1 MGVVLAP
8 ANGKGAALRLIE
20 AGAREIYFG
29 FHDENWTWC
38 FGNADI
44 NRMSGFG
51 TQANVLTFEQL
62 LDEIVAVREV
72 YDASQVSLFCTFNSA
87 LYTTE
92 QADFIAENYLEMLAN
107 AGLTG
112 IIVSGPRLIQAAHGL
127 SLTTVASTMCS
138 VYNEDIARYYRDC
151 GIKRAILPRDL
162 TLAEINAIVHAV
174 PELEYEAFLMRNG
187 CVFADSH
194 CLGLHRADCPSL
206 CRTLRE
212 SAWWEIPFAEGTRGA
227 QGAEGA
233 QDAAEQEAAEQD
245 AHTRKTRETYLDRRI
260 ETGRQHKDVFH
271 INTCGLCALWRLE
284 QTGITAYKVVGRS
297 DRLED
302 LCRDVALTCEN
313 LAIAQ
318 KCDSE
323 SAYLERMTRPE
334 NILALCANQGL
345 SCYYP
350 ECRFD

>member
-8 ANGKGAALRLIE
+8 ANGKGAAMQLIE

-29 FHDENWTWC
+29 FHDENWTWH

-51 TQANVLTFEQL
+51 TQANVLTFEEL
-62 LDEIVAVREV
+62 CDEIATVRSA
-72 YDASQVSLFCTFNSA
+72 YDAAQVSLFCTFNSA
-87 LYTTE
+87 LYTTA
-92 QADFIAENYLEMLAN
+92 QAAFIAENYLKALAG

-112 IIVSGPRLIQAAHGL
+112 IIVSGPQLIEAAHAL
-127 SLTTVASTMCS
+127 ALTAVASTMCS

-151 GIKRAILPRDL
+151 GIQRAILPRDM
-162 TLAEINAIVHAV
+162 TLAEIDAVVRAV
-174 PELEYEAFLMRNG
+174 PDLEYEAFLMRNG

-194 CLGLHRADCPSL
+194 CLGLHRADRPSL

-212 SAWWEIPFAEGTRGA
+212 NAWWEVPFADDAESASTRQA
-227 QGAEGA
+227 
-233 QDAAEQEAAEQD
+233 DAQEAENRNTHA
-245 AHTRKTRETYLDRRI
+245 RKVRETYLDQRI
-260 ETGRQHKDVFH
+260 ECGRLHKDIFH

-297 DRLED
+297 DLLED
-302 LCRDVALTCEN
+302 LCRDVALTSEN

-318 KCDSE
+318 ECDSE
-323 SAYLERMTRPE
+323 AAYLERMERPDG
-334 NILALCANQGL
+334 IRALCANQGL

-350 ECRFD
+350 EIRFD